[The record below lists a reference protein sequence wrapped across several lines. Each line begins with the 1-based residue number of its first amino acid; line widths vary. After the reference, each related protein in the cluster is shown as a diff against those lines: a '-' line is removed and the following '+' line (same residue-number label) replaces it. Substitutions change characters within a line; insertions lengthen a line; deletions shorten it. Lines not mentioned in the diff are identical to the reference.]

1 MSPKSVLV
9 GLTGGLAAGKST
21 VAGWL
26 RQAGFLVID
35 ADRLVADSY
44 RPGEEG
50 AEVVVNLFG
59 DSFLRQDG
67 SVDHDKLARE
77 VFGHP
82 DARRRLEEAVHP
94 LVRRRFEELARDH
107 DGVAILE
114 ATLLVEAGFGP
125 DFDLVVTVEADPEV
139 RLRRATDRGLDE
151 EAARARLAA
160 QSPSE
165 VRCDA
170 ADRVL
175 WNNDRMEELRN
186 RSRSYLQR
194 SHVCPDDLLGA
205 PAVADEEVELE
216 LLRRRGARE
225 GVR

>member
-1 MSPKSVLV
+1 MQTKGVRV

-21 VAGWL
+21 VADWL
-26 RQAGFLVID
+26 RKAGFLVID

-50 AEVVVNLFG
+50 AKAVVKLFG
-59 DSFLRQDG
+59 NSFLRQDG

-77 VFGHP
+77 VFGDP

-94 LVRRRFEELARDH
+94 LVRRRFEELAGDH
-107 DGVAILE
+107 DGVAVLE
-114 ATLLVEAGFGP
+114 ATLLVEAGFVP
-125 DFDLVVTVEADPEV
+125 DFDLVVTIEADPAV

-170 ADRVL
+170 ADRTL
-175 WNNDRMEELRN
+175 WNNDSLEELHT
-186 RSRSYLQR
+186 Q
-194 SHVCPDDLLGA
+194 V
-205 PAVADEEVELE
+205 DELILE
-216 LLRRRGARE
+216 LKRQAHDG
-225 GVR
+225 G